1 MKRSKALSA
10 PRAHPLSSAVAHTA
24 GTSAGAVLQ
33 KIYPTTTATG
43 RLVRLGALTAG
54 ITGSYVGYMLQRL
67 FLGEEQ
73 REKKRKTLHARTGRR
88 IRDELLMLRGPAMK
102 FGQALSLQTEILPEE
117 ILTELS
123 KLQMEAPGMHPSLA
137 EAQFKAS
144 LGRAPLDLFKAFTP
158 EPFAAAS
165 LGQVHRAVLHDGTP
179 VAVKIQYPEIRT
191 AIEND
196 FRWIRN
202 TSLPIQVSGHLTKA
216 TLDEMESQILAETDY
231 VREADNLAFF
241 KKRLDPLRFVTV
253 PDVYRA
259 YSSDRVLTMSVARGQ
274 HLEAFLAT
282 RPSQKLRDVI
292 GSRLFELYWF
302 QVLVLERLHADPH
315 WGNYLF
321 NADGSISLI
330 DFGCVKDFGRGFI
343 RRMRQG
349 ILFPGD
355 FDSPEFHRIIEE
367 QFTGP
372 RGKGVTPAGHRAIV
386 SGAARFYRRIYPPDR
401 SPDWT
406 FDFSDKAFLRDL
418 ASFAAKSVRARVT
431 APEYVFLMRAE
442 VGLYS
447 TLHRLRASVPTSAIV
462 RRLLE
467 ASG

>member
-1 MKRSKALSA
+1 MAKTSKASSA
-10 PRAHPLSSAVAHTA
+10 PLAHPLSGAAARTA
-24 GTSAGAVLQ
+24 GTTIGTILQ
-33 KIYPTTTATG
+33 KIYPTTTAKG
-43 RLVRLGALTAG
+43 RMIRLGALTAG

-67 FLGEEQ
+67 FLGEAQREQ
-73 REKKRKTLHARTGRR
+73 RRKTLLTHTGRR
-88 IRDELLMLRGPAMK
+88 IRDELMTLRGPAMK
-102 FGQALSLQTEILPEE
+102 FGQALSLQTDILPEE

-144 LGRAPLDLFKAFTP
+144 LGRAPLDVFKTFEP

-165 LGQVHRAVLHDGTP
+165 LGQVHRAVLRDGTP
-179 VAVKIQYPEIRT
+179 VAVKIQYPEIRA

-202 TSLPIQVSGHLTKA
+202 TSLPIQLSGHLTKT

-231 VREADNLAFF
+231 VREADNLTFF
-241 KKRLDPLRFVTV
+241 KNHFGPLGFVAV

-274 HLEAFLAT
+274 HLDAFLAT
-282 RPSQKLRDVI
+282 RPSQKLRDAI
-292 GSRLFELYWF
+292 GSRLFELFWF

-321 NADGSISLI
+321 NADGSIGLI
-330 DFGCVKDFGRGFI
+330 DFGCVKAFGAGVI
-343 RRMRQG
+343 RRMRKG
-349 ILFPGD
+349 ILFSGD
-355 FDSPEFHRIIEE
+355 FDSPEFHRVIEE

-372 RGKGVTPAGHRAIV
+372 RGKVSSAGHRAIV
-386 SGAARFYRRIYPPDR
+386 SGAARFYRRVYPPDR
-401 SPDWT
+401 PADWT
-406 FDFSDKAFLRDL
+406 FDFADAAFLREL
-418 ASFAAKSVRARVT
+418 ARFAANGVRARIA

-447 TLHRLRASVPTSAIV
+447 TLHRLRARVPTSAIT
-462 RRLLE
+462 RRLL
-467 ASG
+467 ANT